1 MFKIDFEGDS
11 APVLDRMIEAY
22 GFTSKLML
30 AQHFDMAASTL
41 SGRYRRGGFPAD
53 MATRCVADTGVS
65 LEWLATGEGKKFE
78 DDQLDIMKFPSKK
91 LVDGIL
97 YDSGYVMFDKVFF
110 RAGTPLPSSPICVQD
125 EKAQYILDQKFAEV
139 FDGEWLVNIEGKSS
153 IRTLTRIPIGKVRV
167 SGVGM
172 AFDCAL
178 DDIDVL
184 ARVVLIINEGN

>member
-1 MFKIDFEGDS
+1 
-11 APVLDRMIEAY
+11 MIEAY

-53 MATRCVADTGVS
+53 MAARCVADTGVS

-78 DDQLDIMKFPSKK
+78 DDQLDIMKFPRKK
-91 LVDGIL
+91 LVDGKL

-110 RAGTPLPSSPICVQD
+110 RAGTPLPSDPICVQD

-139 FDGEWLVNIEGKSS
+139 FDGEWLVNVEGKSS
-153 IRTLTRIPIGKVRV
+153 IRTLTRIPVKKVRV

-172 AFDCAL
+172 AFDCGL
-178 DDIDVL
+178 EDIEIIG
-184 ARVVLIINEGN
+184 RVVMTITNA

>member
-53 MATRCVADTGVS
+53 MAARCVADTGVS
-65 LEWLATGEGKKFE
+65 LEWLVTGEGKKFA
-78 DDQLDIMKFPSKK
+78 DDQLDIMKFPGKK
-91 LVDGIL
+91 LVDGKL

-110 RAGTPLPSSPICVQD
+110 RAGTPLPSDPICVQD
-125 EKAQYILDQKFAEV
+125 EKAHYILDQKFAEV
-139 FDGEWLVNIEGKSS
+139 FDGEWLVNIEGKTS
-153 IRTLTRIPIGKVRV
+153 IRTLTRIPVRKVRV
-167 SGVGM
+167 SGIGM
-172 AFDCAL
+172 AFDCGL
-178 DDIDVL
+178 EDIEIIG
-184 ARVVLIINEGN
+184 RVIMTITNA